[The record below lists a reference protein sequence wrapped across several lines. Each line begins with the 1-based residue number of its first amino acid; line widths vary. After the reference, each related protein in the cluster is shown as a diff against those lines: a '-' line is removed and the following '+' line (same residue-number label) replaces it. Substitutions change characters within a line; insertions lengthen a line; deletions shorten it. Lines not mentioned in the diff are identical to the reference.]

1 MGFKPN
7 DQKVGLRAFFIRFTS
22 KKLLTFV
29 FHPMPLFQWTG
40 QKHVYPDY

>member
-1 MGFKPN
+1 M
-7 DQKVGLRAFFIRFTS
+7 S
-22 KKLLTFV
+22 KGGSSILFSVSLQKLLTSA